1 MKKQFTFLTGVL
13 LVLVFSVIVY
23 AEEGNSQEPND
34 LNQQDGTSATG
45 SDSADLQ
52 NNEQDQT
59 NQESINEEIN
69 FDVDPGTTPDSPFYF
84 VDDFAEKISVGD
96 DPEKALEYKEEKI
109 AEAKAMVD
117 KGKPEEAQKVLDRA
131 LEYSEIIEKEV
142 SPEIR
147 NRIEESSTMVQGAIN
162 TMRMKTEGEE
172 WGGVN
177 ERFDE
182 NIEKEKSIETAVEL
196 SAKIKELCETLAKL
210 DPLQYSDSCKSGDDS
225 PRWMREQDK
234 ELSAEQEGQAKI
246 FFEKLSQ
253 CFENPG
259 ECDCQGMGVQSF
271 EDFCVEKSS
280 FALKCDAG
288 DENAC
293 QNLESGSDPTELLP
307 DYLISTF
314 KEVERKYSKSQFDN
328 YAPQECVEAG
338 VKSPEECSKIMFEIN
353 APQECLDAG
362 LTGESKG
369 DEINCRKV
377 MFEKNTPVECSDAG
391 INPGDS
397 DAPRKCARIMFAKH
411 APQEC
416 LDAGL
421 TGERRDDEKKCK
433 QVMGGQ
439 GGYSDEYAP
448 KFNRDCNSIKD
459 TSEKVKCYEEFYNNA
474 QFQVKD
480 DFREREMTDQ
490 NTGEKITP
498 EEERARQQ
506 CKDKDMGTILEYEN
520 GRRVIICVDKN
531 NPSAQ
536 GRQGCQSQQQVENL
550 KQDCKNRGQG
560 VRVEDRGGCSW
571 VICVGGE
578 TQGAYQTEREGQQPR
593 QTQSGIKCP
602 DRICDDYERM
612 NPYACPE
619 DCGGSREPREQELEQ
634 PENRIDEPREPME
647 SPEQFFQP
655 GECPG
660 GICEQQQEQNQQ
672 QPTEP
677 PSSESSGETGG
688 ESSSDTDGESAL
700 TPPTGSA
707 ITGRIISSDYGNENT
722 RDGDKFLDY
731 WFMR

>member
-34 LNQQDGTSATG
+34 LNQQDGASATG

-433 QVMGGQ
+433 QVMEMQ
-439 GGYSDEYAP
+439 GEYSDEYVP

-480 DFREREMTDQ
+480 DFREREFNSRDFA
-490 NTGEKITP
+490 EKMG
-498 EEERARQQ
+498 AR
-506 CKDKDMGTILEYEN
+506 N
-520 GRRVIICVDKN
+520 PN
-531 NPSAQ
+531 NPCPDDFCDSFEQQNPDACPEDC
-536 GRQGCQSQQQVENL
+536 GGSRCQSQQQVENL

-560 VRVEDRGGCSW
+560 ARVEDRGGCPW

-578 TQGAYQTEREGQQPR
+578 TQGAYQTERAGQQPR

-619 DCGGSREPREQELEQ
+619 DCGGSMEQREQREQEFEQ
-634 PENRIDEPREPME
+634 PENRIDEPREPMK
-647 SPEQFFQP
+647 SPEQFSQP

-660 GICEQQQEQNQQ
+660 GICGQQQEQEQQ
-672 QPTEP
+672 QSAEP
-677 PSSESSGETGG
+677 PSYGSGETTTGG
-688 ESSSDTDGESAL
+688 ESSGESEP

>member
-1 MKKQFTFLTGVL
+1 MKKQFIFLTGVL
-13 LVLVFSVIVY
+13 LMLVFSVIVY

-369 DEINCRKV
+369 DEIN
-377 MFEKNTPVECSDAG
+377 
-391 INPGDS
+391 
-397 DAPRKCARIMFAKH
+397 
-411 APQEC
+411 
-416 LDAGL
+416 
-421 TGERRDDEKKCK
+421 
-433 QVMGGQ
+433 
-439 GGYSDEYAP
+439 
-448 KFNRDCNSIKD
+448 
-459 TSEKVKCYEEFYNNA
+459 
-474 QFQVKD
+474 
-480 DFREREMTDQ
+480 
-490 NTGEKITP
+490 
-498 EEERARQQ
+498 
-506 CKDKDMGTILEYEN
+506 
-520 GRRVIICVDKN
+520 
-531 NPSAQ
+531 
-536 GRQGCQSQQQVENL
+536 
-550 KQDCKNRGQG
+550 
-560 VRVEDRGGCSW
+560 
-571 VICVGGE
+571 
-578 TQGAYQTEREGQQPR
+578 
-593 QTQSGIKCP
+593 
-602 DRICDDYERM
+602 
-612 NPYACPE
+612 
-619 DCGGSREPREQELEQ
+619 
-634 PENRIDEPREPME
+634 
-647 SPEQFFQP
+647 
-655 GECPG
+655 
-660 GICEQQQEQNQQ
+660 
-672 QPTEP
+672 
-677 PSSESSGETGG
+677 
-688 ESSSDTDGESAL
+688 
-700 TPPTGSA
+700 
-707 ITGRIISSDYGNENT
+707 
-722 RDGDKFLDY
+722 
-731 WFMR
+731 